1 MSEKPGSRPSAVQGR
16 RDAAVVS
23 MSQSLHTSGS
33 MRGSWI
39 ALRIAPSILMP
50 VRFLWSYARCI
61 GHPPA
66 TRCFSAY
73 GKLAGAWATLAKQRS
88 RLRSP
93 RWRSAAGSRKPRPEA
108 SIRRRAPAVL
118 VRSCSPTL
126 VPMVVTWT
134 QRSPTCA
141 GGQTLPNAKKT
152 RYSRRVRTVLKV
164 STVMHKR
171 NENLTK
177 AYSVRVRSG
186 SISGK
191 NRTQGECTDN
201 YYQAVAERSRVL
213 APPLPDPCS
222 RLHPSHMSQIAPFAE
237 TGRALHGAHHLR
249 PMQHVHQCTRFTTT
263 IRDSA
268 STECALC
275 GKPIANSPTG
285 RPRTYCSAACRQKAY
300 RNRLLLRNPLS
311 RALEGVSL
319 QLSAIRDPDTAH
331 SAISDPAAANE
342 FTWQACT
349 GDSRA

>member
-1 MSEKPGSRPSAVQGR
+1 
-16 RDAAVVS
+16 
-23 MSQSLHTSGS
+23 
-33 MRGSWI
+33 
-39 ALRIAPSILMP
+39 
-50 VRFLWSYARCI
+50 
-61 GHPPA
+61 
-66 TRCFSAY
+66 
-73 GKLAGAWATLAKQRS
+73 
-88 RLRSP
+88 
-93 RWRSAAGSRKPRPEA
+93 
-108 SIRRRAPAVL
+108 
-118 VRSCSPTL
+118 
-126 VPMVVTWT
+126 
-134 QRSPTCA
+134 
-141 GGQTLPNAKKT
+141 
-152 RYSRRVRTVLKV
+152 
-164 STVMHKR
+164 MHKR